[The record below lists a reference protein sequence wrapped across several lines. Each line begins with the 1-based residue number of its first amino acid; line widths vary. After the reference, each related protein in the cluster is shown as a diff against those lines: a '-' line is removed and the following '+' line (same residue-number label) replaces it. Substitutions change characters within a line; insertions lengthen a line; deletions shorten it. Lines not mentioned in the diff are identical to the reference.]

1 MKKLILVL
9 IVIVMAGF
17 YPMYSLLNS
26 SAVTIYELFG
36 IGIISC
42 IGAFFVADLT
52 RRLENSRQY
61 RKYLA
66 VNDRWQARF
75 GPAFKRMAIAA
86 VPLLIGIWIG
96 SYNSDLEKYGST
108 YAMVIV
114 LILMIEA
121 CIGVMLYRPASFLP
135 TFYGVMAPAMTI
147 IINYKF
153 LNSDISLYIIAVLGS
168 FVVWKNNQI
177 KEYMVN
183 N

>member
-1 MKKLILVL
+1 MSKVILYLLVL
-9 IVIVMAGF
+9 MASGL
-17 YPMYSLLNS
+17 YPMYSLVS
-26 SAVTIYELFG
+26 SGAVSILELFG
-36 IGIISC
+36 IG
-42 IGAFFVADLT
+42 AVACAGGFLTVDLT
-52 RRLENSRQY
+52 RRMETGKDY
-61 RKYLA
+61 KKYLA
-66 VNDRWQARF
+66 IDAKWQARF
-75 GPAFKRMAIAA
+75 GPSFKRMAIAA

-96 SYNSDLEKYGST
+96 SFNSDLEKYGST

-153 LNSDISLYIIAVLGS
+153 LNSDISLYIIAVLGG